1 MSLALPEIESD
12 LELWLSVLA
21 DNELDSGQR
30 SRLVQ
35 HLESRPENWRAC
47 AIVLMD
53 QQLIGSQLFHCGAP
67 EQSSHIEPSWRDF
80 NALTSRVIRRQ
91 VNWRRVLVGAVA
103 VVASIGLLLF
113 GAWKVRT
120 GFEQERQAW
129 TLTGEAKDQQIARL
143 SQRLTVESLFG
154 PSQSLAGLY
163 PDKPMLIEIENT
175 SDRTLYLTDRPV
187 SDAMLESFA
196 AAGQIVDVNPYQP
209 RLMTSRMR
217 SLTNPILAVEVY
229 KFNPVL
235 LVQGVSQ

>member
-30 SRLVQ
+30 SQLGQ
-35 HLESRPENWRAC
+35 YLELHPENWRAC
-47 AIVLMD
+47 AIALMD
-53 QQLIGSQLFHCGAP
+53 QQLIESQLVHSSAP
-67 EQSSHIEPSWRDF
+67 EPTLQIESNWLERNVQKSSAF
-80 NALTSRVIRRQ
+80 RRPL
-91 VNWRRVLVGAVA
+91 NWRRVLVGAVA

-120 GFEQERQAW
+120 GFELERQAW
-129 TLTGEAKDQQIARL
+129 TLTLDAKDQLIARL
-143 SQRLTVESLFG
+143 SQRLADEIFFG
-154 PSQSLAGLY
+154 PSHSLAGLY

-175 SDRTLYLTDRPV
+175 TDRTLYLTDRPV

-217 SLTNPILAVEVY
+217 SLSNPVLAVEVY
-229 KFNPVL
+229 KSNPIL
-235 LVQGVSQ
+235 LAQGVSQ

>member
-1 MSLALPEIESD
+1 MTFALPEIESD

-35 HLESRPENWRAC
+35 HLELHPENWRAC
-47 AIVLMD
+47 AIALMD
-53 QQLIGSQLFHCGAP
+53 QQLIGSQLVHSSAP
-67 EQSSHIEPSWRDF
+67 EPTLQIEPNWLER
-80 NALTSRVIRRQ
+80 NAEKSRAFHRQ
-91 VNWRRVLVGAVA
+91 LNRQRVLVGAVA

-113 GAWKVRT
+113 GAWIVRT
-120 GFEQERQAW
+120 GVEQERQAW
-129 TLTGEAKDQQIARL
+129 TLTLEAKDQLIARL
-143 SQRLTVESLFG
+143 SQRIADEDFLG
-154 PSQSLAGLY
+154 PSHSLAGLY

-175 SDRTLYLTDRPV
+175 TDRTLYLTDRPV

-217 SLTNPILAVEVY
+217 SLSNPVLAVEVY
-229 KFNPVL
+229 KSNPIL
-235 LVQGVSQ
+235 LAQGVSQ